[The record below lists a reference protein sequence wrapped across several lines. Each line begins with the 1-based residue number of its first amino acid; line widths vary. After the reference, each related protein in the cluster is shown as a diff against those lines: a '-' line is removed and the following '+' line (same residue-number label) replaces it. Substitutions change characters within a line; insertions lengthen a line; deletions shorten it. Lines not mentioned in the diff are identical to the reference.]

1 MRVKNILGGGHLLG
15 ASAAALVLVGGLMLF
30 PTGSGA
36 VQAEEAGTQAT
47 LKVQPILS
55 VALDAA
61 VQLEV
66 TPTEEGS
73 FSASSAKLEVSTNN
87 ETGYSLYLATANG
100 ESTLKSL
107 NPATTAEV
115 QAVTGEVTATGFGA
129 NTWGYNLG
137 QAATEETIYQAVPT
151 TTGEPQV
158 TTTGPTT
165 GDGAVAADVYSL
177 NFGAKVD
184 ADLPSGTYGNEVV
197 VSVVTN
203 PEYVPTLSRISNMQD
218 ITPEICA
225 KSAENETARLMD
237 TRDNKLYWV
246 TKLADGNCWMTQNL
260 DYDIPAGGI
269 TGDQAAKT
277 DLSDGRTWATGD
289 PSSSNPYPAQATTTG
304 SPFNELTSTGT
315 YSWDPGMYVKTT
327 PTDWNK
333 YCDDVIGYDDPV
345 CAEAGWTDVSTMTA
359 MTEERTDGVV
369 TNGNTYDAHYL
380 VGNFYQ
386 WNTATAGTGGTN
398 TSTDATDSI
407 CPKSW
412 KLPSLTQSNAMF
424 LAYQNKGL
432 FTGITDSNPVGTAE
446 SAEVIVNAPL
456 YLAYSGIV
464 YVGSLRNAGVGGYWW
479 LSTAYSSSGGAYN
492 FAATQSMV
500 RAGVWNYRDYGNSIR
515 CLAPSA

>member
-1 MRVKNILGGGHLLG
+1 
-15 ASAAALVLVGGLMLF
+15 MLF

-55 VALDAA
+55 VALDAT

-100 ESTLKSL
+100 KSTLKSL

-158 TTTGPTT
+158 TTTGPTI
-165 GDGAVAADVYSL
+165 GDGTVAADVYSL

-225 KSAENETARLMD
+225 KSAENETVRLMD

-246 TKLADGNCWMTQNL
+246 TKLKDGNCWMTQNL
-260 DYDIPAGGI
+260 DYDIPAGGL
-269 TGDQAAKT
+269 T
-277 DLSDGRTWATGD
+277 SDDSDINNASGIWN
-289 PSSSNPYPAQATTTG
+289 SSSTYAPQATSTDINVMT
-304 SPFNELTSTGT
+304 NTSITGT

-327 PTDWNK
+327 PTDYSK
-333 YCDDVIGYDDPV
+333 MCGDVNGYDDPA
-345 CAEAGWTDVSTMTA
+345 CAEAGWTNVSSMTA

-386 WNTATAGTGGTN
+386 WNAATAGSGGTI
-398 TSTDATDSI
+398 TSGEINDIPADLETNLVSAEDSI
-407 CPKSW
+407 CPKGW
-412 KLPSLTQSNAMF
+412 ELPKVWGNTSFINLLSQYSSDDTSNI
-424 LAYQNKGL
+424 
-432 FTGITDSNPVGTAE
+432 FTGLTTETMSGTINDGKIAT
-446 SAEVIVNAPL
+446 APL
-456 YLAYSGIV
+456 YLQYSGGPGPGMDGTLR
-464 YVGSLRNAGVGGYWW
+464 YAGSRGAFWS
-479 LSTAYSSSGGAYN
+479 STADPDPSYAFSIGFNQPEVVAGYGGN
-492 FAATQSMV
+492 D
-500 RAGVWNYRDYGNSIR
+500 RYGGLSVR